1 MLQGLPWGV
10 VVLDAHGTVLR
21 LNEQAAHWWGVQPL
35 EVLGKRLNSAI
46 AGTLPADLL
55 QTLQAVASGPVRPGG
70 EFFLPEHQQWIT
82 MNRAQHGD
90 GWVVYWQDV
99 TAQKQQQQAHETQQ
113 AAHDLLRDVTAR
125 EQAAQTLLQAHNA
138 RARAAADKYGALYRS
153 MDEGFCILEVLFDEA
168 QRPVDYRFLEVNPA
182 FEAQTGLREVV
193 GKTMRELVPGTEV
206 FSIEIHGRVARTGEP
221 ARFEGYAEALGRW
234 FDVNSFPIGPAADRQ
249 VGVLFTDSS
258 ARKRAEEALR
268 HSEARYRSLFSNMEQ
283 GFCLL
288 EKLATAPGEPSDF
301 RYLVVNPAFERHTGL
316 ADAAGRTIRELV
328 PSFEPHIMAI
338 YDEAVASGEPR
349 RFEEYVVGR
358 DIWFEAEVVP
368 EAQPGH
374 LAVLFSNVSARR
386 LAEQN
391 LRESAALSSAA
402 RAGALEAELR
412 AVRTHQQ
419 LRQREREIFYRMFEQ
434 TPAVIALLRGP
445 EHRIEFYNDAFQRL
459 YPGRGELRGR
469 LMDEVAPETTSQG
482 FVDLLDGVYQTGET
496 FYGTEVPLLMAQPG
510 GQPPKMHYFNFTYQ
524 RFEEDGQPAGISVFA
539 YDVAEQVLARRERE
553 TLQLRQQELFEQA
566 PVAMGVFSGPDYVVE
581 VCNPKLEAIWGRAAA
596 EVLGRPLFEALPEVR
611 DQGFRELLD
620 GVRATGTPYVARE
633 MLAWVLHHGELT
645 SVYLDFVYHPLRDAQ
660 GTITAI
666 AAVASDVSA
675 RKEVEAQ
682 LLAFN
687 AGLERQVAERTRD
700 LGESQARLQSVVDA
714 VSTTVLLLRAVRDA
728 SGGILDF
735 EYVLIN
741 PATQA
746 YYPGQ
751 AVVGQRFGELNP
763 GVRLTPI
770 FGQLVAVVETGR
782 RTDSEVHYTHEGLN
796 NWFRLVGVKVG
807 DGLLYTAEDITPRK
821 RLEQAQTRSFALLQ
835 QSEAV
840 AAMGSWDYD
849 LGTHELTWSEGLYH
863 LFGQPVGSPV
873 SLQSFLDAVLDDDR
887 PAAARLLRTVASG
900 SSHFDAPLRLRVGDA
915 VKNVR
920 FKAVPIPDAPGVP
933 ERMLGVCLDVSDV
946 QRLEAENLVLKLDRH
961 KELLLGILQAQETER
976 QRLAEVLHN
985 GLGQVLYATKLHLD
999 QLDTPALRALP
1010 ALAGLHQQT
1019 DRLLADAMRQTRTLA
1034 HELVPTSLVEFGLVA
1049 AVRDVCR
1056 DLSTPQLLV
1065 ECQIWG
1071 EELPL
1076 PQPVQV
1082 TLFRLVQ
1089 ELVHNIVR
1097 HAGATQALLELET
1110 LPGGVSLRAEDN
1122 GHGFD
1127 PRTVVE
1133 GLGLRTVR
1141 QAVALLGGT
1150 VAVDSSPEFGTH
1162 IRLRIPLPLFS

>member
-10 VVLDAHGTVLR
+10 VVLDANGTVLR
-21 LNEQAAHWWGVQPL
+21 LNEQAARWWGVQTP
-35 EVLGKRLNSAI
+35 EVLGKRLSSAP

-55 QTLQAVASGPVRPGG
+55 QALQAVASGPVRPGS

-113 AAHDLLRDVTAR
+113 AANDLLREVTAR
-125 EQAAQTLLQAHNA
+125 EQAAQTLLQAQDA
-138 RARAAADKYGALYRS
+138 RTRRAADKYGALYNS
-153 MDEGFCILEVLFDEA
+153 MDEGFCILEVLLDED
-168 QRPVDYRFLEVNPA
+168 QRPVDYRFLDVNPA

-193 GKTMRELVPGTEV
+193 GKTMRELVPGAEV
-206 FSIEIHGRVARTGEP
+206 FSVEIHGRVARTGEP
-221 ARFEGYAEALGRW
+221 ARFEGYAEALDRW

-268 HSEARYRSLFSNMEQ
+268 QSEARYRALFTNMEQ

-316 ADAAGRTIRELV
+316 AEAAGRTIRELV
-328 PSFEPHIMAI
+328 PSFEPHIMAL
-338 YDEAVASGEPR
+338 YDEAVASGQPC
-349 RFEEYVVGR
+349 RFEEYVAGR

-386 LAEQN
+386 LAERT
-391 LRESAALSSAA
+391 LRESAVREQAA

-434 TPAVIALLRGP
+434 TPAIIGLLRGP
-445 EHRIEFYNDAFQRL
+445 EHRLEFYNDAFQL
-459 YPGRGELRGR
+459 LLPGRELRGR
-469 LMDEVAPETTSQG
+469 PMGEVAPETTSQG

-496 FYGTEVPLLMAQPG
+496 FYGTEVPLLMEQPG

-553 TLQLRQQELFEQA
+553 TLQQRQQELFEQA

-581 VCNPKLEAIWGRAAA
+581 VCNPKLEAIWGRGAA

-620 GVRATGTPYVARE
+620 GVRTTGTPYVARE
-633 MLAWVLHHGELT
+633 MPGRVLHHGVLT
-645 SVYLDFVYHPLRDAQ
+645 TVYLDFVYHPLRDAQ

-687 AGLERQVAERTRD
+687 AGLERQVAERTHD

-751 AVVGQRFGELNP
+751 VVVGQRFGELNP
-763 GVRLTPI
+763 GVRLTPV
-770 FGQLVAVVETGR
+770 FGQLVAVIETGR
-782 RTDSEVHYTHEGLN
+782 RADFEVH
-796 NWFRLVGVKVG
+796 
-807 DGLLYTAEDITPRK
+807 
-821 RLEQAQTRSFALLQ
+821 
-835 QSEAV
+835 
-840 AAMGSWDYD
+840 
-849 LGTHELTWSEGLYH
+849 
-863 LFGQPVGSPV
+863 
-873 SLQSFLDAVLDDDR
+873 
-887 PAAARLLRTVASG
+887 
-900 SSHFDAPLRLRVGDA
+900 
-915 VKNVR
+915 
-920 FKAVPIPDAPGVP
+920 
-933 ERMLGVCLDVSDV
+933 
-946 QRLEAENLVLKLDRH
+946 
-961 KELLLGILQAQETER
+961 
-976 QRLAEVLHN
+976 
-985 GLGQVLYATKLHLD
+985 
-999 QLDTPALRALP
+999 
-1010 ALAGLHQQT
+1010 
-1019 DRLLADAMRQTRTLA
+1019 
-1034 HELVPTSLVEFGLVA
+1034 
-1049 AVRDVCR
+1049 
-1056 DLSTPQLLV
+1056 
-1065 ECQIWG
+1065 
-1071 EELPL
+1071 
-1076 PQPVQV
+1076 
-1082 TLFRLVQ
+1082 
-1089 ELVHNIVR
+1089 
-1097 HAGATQALLELET
+1097 
-1110 LPGGVSLRAEDN
+1110 
-1122 GHGFD
+1122 
-1127 PRTVVE
+1127 
-1133 GLGLRTVR
+1133 
-1141 QAVALLGGT
+1141 
-1150 VAVDSSPEFGTH
+1150 
-1162 IRLRIPLPLFS
+1162 